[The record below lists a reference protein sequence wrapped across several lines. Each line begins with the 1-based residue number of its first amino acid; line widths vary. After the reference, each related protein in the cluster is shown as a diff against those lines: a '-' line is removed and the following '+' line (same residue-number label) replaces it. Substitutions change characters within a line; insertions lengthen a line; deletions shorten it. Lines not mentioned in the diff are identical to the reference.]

1 MINCRD
7 EDCIFEVILWTS
19 SRYVASFCH
28 SLTNSWSNKFSLSNS
43 SHMCSI
49 LPNTFIKH
57 LITILSQDLQLCL
70 DQILFYTICPKIS
83 SKTRMPGKWG
93 ARTGRAPPRS
103 ANELGCQA
111 NGGGARRAR
120 PPLDPP
126 MYMVS
131 VDWPKVCLP
140 LEFYLKEN
148 VFTTDYVSAIRFLLI
163 YCFPPRFY
171 PTNLPRLST
180 PAVHPQTPTHC
191 LPKDMEHAWPPHSH
205 RNCPLY
211 NTW

>member
-7 EDCIFEVILWTS
+7 EDCNFEVILWTS

-93 ARTGRAPPRS
+93 GTHRARPPVIRQWTRMP
-103 ANELGCQA
+103 GKW
-111 NGGGARRAR
+111 GGARRAR
-120 PPLDPP
+120 PPPLIRQCNFLACVLLVFWDCLTGQDNFKIRVTQCQIASI
-126 MYMVS
+126 YFS
-131 VDWPKVCLP
+131 VYFNFFVIHVLRKWRIFGGKAFVLLWVLP
-140 LEFYLKEN
+140 
-148 VFTTDYVSAIRFLLI
+148 V
-163 YCFPPRFY
+163 
-171 PTNLPRLST
+171 
-180 PAVHPQTPTHC
+180 
-191 LPKDMEHAWPPHSH
+191 
-205 RNCPLY
+205 
-211 NTW
+211 